1 MAHAILMSDSEFF
14 YQTLITK
21 LSAMGHAISR
31 FDQIDSLSGEEVC
44 FFVID
49 LESLGMDYTQLES
62 FVREYT
68 FAVLAFSPLPIF
80 DQAVRLLKMG
90 VRGYLNTYTSASNME
105 NAIRSVL
112 DGGVWFDPGV
122 IQEIIAH
129 LVVPQGS
136 GEHSHKEF
144 NLSERENQIAHY
156 VAQGISNKEIASLL
170 DITERTVKAHL
181 LSCYQKVGVHDR
193 ISLAL
198 WIKRMRDA

>member
-14 YQTLITK
+14 YQMLITK
-21 LSAMGHAISR
+21 LSAMGHAVSR
-31 FDQIDSLSGEEVC
+31 FDQLDSFLEDEVY

-49 LESLGMDYTQLES
+49 LESLGMDYTQLDS

-68 FAVLAFSPLPIF
+68 FAVIAFSSLPSF

-90 VRGYLNTYTSASNME
+90 VRGYLNTHTSTSNME

-129 LVVPQGS
+129 LVVPQGGS
-136 GEHSHKEF
+136 EPSHKEF